1 MAGNQLLK
9 NRSIREK
16 LLISCIIITMVP
28 LIILELVFAVQA
40 KNTAFEREIKDAENL
55 SERLI
60 YNFENEMEKA
70 ELVVGTIAESSALR
84 DFLTGSFSRSA
95 EARDYYR
102 QNISPMIAPHN
113 SIGSG
118 IRLKIY
124 HNYTAKDVALEI
136 SENLDVFVAE
146 NFPYDPFTGESFWK
160 SMDVYTFHPVISYFM
175 PVKSSDYKMVDYV
188 VSAHIKESYLYSY
201 VSNEAPEERLM
212 ILTDKNGIILTSNL
226 RGIIGSEFMPGEGS
240 TSMVMDGRTYH
251 VVPQKSENLNFY
263 ILLSDELL
271 SRQANASIMK
281 MLSVGLCLMVL
292 SAWMISVIT
301 KRTTAGMSMLAEKMS
316 TVDRGMIHTM
326 AQDIPDEKS
335 RDEVD
340 QLDHAFTK
348 MMHRIDDLVN
358 TVQDDQKKLSE
369 EIITR
374 QQAELRFLQQQINP
388 HYLFNTLES
397 IRMNLVYKNDFENAN
412 IIKLFAESF
421 RRYIDMTNGYSSLYE
436 EMTFIAKYIQI
447 QNYRLNNRISY
458 NCREGGTAM
467 AVRVP
472 KLLVQPVVENA
483 VIHGIESRADG
494 GRIDVTIKIKEAKL
508 LIIVEDDGVGMN
520 EETLA
525 ELREHIRGDSGEGS
539 IGLRNVYK
547 RLKLVYGEQADM
559 VVESKEGAGTK
570 VTLIIPL
577 SAERTE

>member
-1 MAGNQLLK
+1 
-9 NRSIREK
+9 
-16 LLISCIIITMVP
+16 MVP

-40 KNTAFEREIKDAENL
+40 KNTAFERELKDAESI

-60 YNFENEMEKA
+60 YNFVNEMEKA
-70 ELVVGTIAESSALR
+70 ELVVDTFADSTALR
-84 DFLTGSFSRSA
+84 NFLTGSFSTSA

-102 QNISPMIAPHN
+102 QNIYPMVSPHN

-118 IRLKIY
+118 TRIKIY
-124 HNYTAKDVALEI
+124 HNFESKDVALEI
-136 SENLDVFVAE
+136 SENLDDFVAR
-146 NFPYDPFTGESFWK
+146 NFEEDPFKNGESFWT
-160 SMDVYTFHPVISYFM
+160 SMDCYTFHPVISFFM
-175 PVKSSDYKMVDYV
+175 PVKSSDYKKIEYV

-201 VSNEAPEERLM
+201 VSNESPEERLM
-212 ILTDKNGIILTSNL
+212 VLTDKNGIILTSNL
-226 RGIIGSEFMPGEGS
+226 RDIIGSNFYSKINGI
-240 TSMVMDGRTYH
+240 DGLESHNGIVQLNNRYYH
-251 VVPQKSENLNFY
+251 VVSQKADNINFY
-263 ILLSDELL
+263 ILLTDELL
-271 SRQANASIMK
+271 SRQAKDSILK
-281 MLSVGLCLMVL
+281 MLMVGLCLMVL
-292 SAWMISVIT
+292 SAWLILVIT
-301 KRTTAGMSMLAEKMS
+301 KRMTAGMSRLADKMS

-326 AQDIPDEKS
+326 AQDIPDEES

-421 RRYIDMTNGYSSLYE
+421 RRYIDMKNGYSSLYE
-436 EMTFIAKYIQI
+436 EMTFISKYIHI
-447 QNYRLNNRISY
+447 QNYRLNNRIKY
-458 NCREGGTAM
+458 DCREGGTAM
-467 AVRVP
+467 TVQVP

-483 VIHGIESRADG
+483 VIHGIESRAEG
-494 GRIDVTIKIKEAKL
+494 GRISVTIKLKGPKL
-508 LIIVEDDGVGMN
+508 LIIVEDDGMGMDN
-520 EETLA
+520 DTLQK
-525 ELREHIRGDSGEGS
+525 LREHIKGDGEEGS

-547 RLKLVYGEQADM
+547 RLKLVYGEEAGIEI
-559 VVESKEGAGTK
+559 ESTEGVGTK

-577 SAERTE
+577 QTERAE